1 MGEGGTKHFLRA
13 ELAPKTWGRWWV
25 KSGGRAV
32 LGHLGM
38 GFRVALPGRCRLGW
52 EQGGTGGG
60 GVCVWGGRVSP
71 GQAPSE
77 SLLTRRPG
85 AVGAQ
90 AGLAAG
96 S

>member
-1 MGEGGTKHFLRA
+1 MGEGGPTSISQGQSWTLKHRKMVGA
-13 ELAPKTWGRWWV
+13 QAWG
-25 KSGGRAV
+25 S
-32 LGHLGM
+32 
-38 GFRVALPGRCRLGW
+38 W
-52 EQGGTGGG
+52 EQPGAGLGESLGRGGM
-60 GVCVWGGRVSP
+60 CVRAGRVSP
-71 GQAPSE
+71 GQAPGE